1 MSWISDEY
9 QKLDRSPRALT
20 RFGLMVG
27 SVILILGCFFLW
39 RQRSAG
45 WPLISIGTVLVLA
58 ASLAPLLL
66 KWVYG
71 PWMIGA
77 LVLGWIVT
85 RVLLTLV
92 FFLVVTPTGLLQR
105 LLGKRVIEVAW
116 KADAG
121 SYWQPRPHRAAPA
134 DYEKQF

>member
-9 QKLDRSPRALT
+9 HKLDRSPRALT
-20 RFGLMVG
+20 RFGFMVG

-45 WPLISIGTVLVLA
+45 WPLISIGTALVLA
-58 ASLAPLLL
+58 AGLVPQLL

-77 LVLGWIVT
+77 LMLGWIVT
-85 RVLLTLV
+85 RILLTLV
-92 FFLVVTPTGLLQR
+92 FFLVVTPVGFLQR
-105 LLGKRVIEVAW
+105 LFGKRVIEVAW
-116 KADAG
+116 KADAAR
-121 SYWQPRPHRAAPA
+121 YWQLRTDRPVAA